1 MTEEM
6 IEETNQLPANNEP
19 EASEVES
26 EEYSEYNAESDIEEQ
41 PEGQAVEPEDDSE
54 EIEFNDKSYKLPKDI
69 AEAVK
74 SMRSDYTTKTMSLAE
89 QRKAFEAQSD
99 FHQKHI
105 ADVVKVVALNERLAE
120 YDQVDWNALSDSD
133 PVLWQKLTSQR
144 MTLERQ
150 RNQLAQDVT
159 RKEQDLHLTRQQ
171 EYAKQMEASETV
183 LRREIKDWSPELESK
198 LQDFGVK
205 AFGFDIDDVKKSKA
219 DPRLYK
225 LLHMAFLGDQII
237 KKQAIKSSPTQAK
250 PVPTILGKKSA
261 IAKSIFEVD
270 DQDAFEKMRRRQIAK
285 RK

>member
-1 MTEEM
+1 MSEYEEGSQVES
-6 IEETNQLPANNEP
+6 IDSNEP
-19 EASEVES
+19 AEQFEDDNDAA
-26 EEYSEYNAESDIEEQ
+26 EYEGDDQ
-41 PEGQAVEPEDDSE
+41 PDEGQDSEPEDDSE
-54 EIEFNDKSYKLPKDI
+54 EIEFNDKAYKLPKDI

-89 QRKAFEAQSD
+89 QRKAFEAQSE

-105 ADVVKVVALNERLAE
+105 ADVAKVVALNERLAE

-171 EYAKQMEASETV
+171 EFAKQIEASETV
-183 LRREIKDWSPELESK
+183 LRREIKDWSPALESK

-237 KKQAIKSSPTQAK
+237 KKQAIKSAPTQAK
-250 PVPTILGKKSA
+250 PVPTISGKKSA

-270 DQDAFEKMRRRQIAK
+270 DQDAFEKMRRKQIAK

>member
-1 MTEEM
+1 MSEFNEGSQVES
-6 IEETNQLPANNEP
+6 IDSNEP
-19 EASEVES
+19 EEQFEDDNDAA
-26 EEYSEYNAESDIEEQ
+26 EYEGDDQ
-41 PEGQAVEPEDDSE
+41 PDEGQDSEPEDDSE
-54 EIEFNDKSYKLPKDI
+54 EIEFNDKAYKLPKDI

-74 SMRSDYTTKTMSLAE
+74 SMRSDYTNKTMSLAE
-89 QRKAFEAQSD
+89 QRKAFEAQSE

-105 ADVVKVVALNERLAE
+105 ADVAKVVALNERLAE

-171 EYAKQMEASETV
+171 EFAKQIEASETV
-183 LRREIKDWSPELESK
+183 LRREIKDWSPALESK

-225 LLHMAFLGDQII
+225 LLHMAFLGDQIV
-237 KKQAIKSSPTQAK
+237 KKQAIKAAPTQAK
-250 PVPTILGKKSA
+250 PVPTISGKKSA

-270 DQDAFEKMRRRQIAK
+270 DQDAFEKMRRKQIAK